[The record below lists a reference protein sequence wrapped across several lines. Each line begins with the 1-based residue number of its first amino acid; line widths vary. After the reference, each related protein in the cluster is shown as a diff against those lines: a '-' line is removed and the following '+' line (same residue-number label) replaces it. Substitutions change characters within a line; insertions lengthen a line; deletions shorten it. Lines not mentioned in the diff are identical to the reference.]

1 MKKNVKSKKK
11 NVNAESLKNL
21 KPFPKGHTMAT
32 GRPRL
37 TEEDKKERS
46 IQKYLETTNAEFV
59 KSLIESGEYM
69 TYLKQALQNTI
80 AAGKIDGF
88 KFLNDYNGNKP
99 TEKVEHSGDQEK
111 PIIITTTAFG

>member
-1 MKKNVKSKKK
+1 MSKKNSDSAKK
-11 NVNAESLKNL
+11 NSDKIKNL
-21 KPFPKGHTMAT
+21 KPFKKGQTGNPN

-111 PIIITTTAFG
+111 PIIITTNAFG